1 MAKKKISKKKKRSST
16 KRNWSKYN
24 KQLKRRGALDLFI
37 TEDAMKKWHH
47 NEQKVKGGNKLY
59 SDLTI
64 ILCLQFR
71 QLFKIALRQTE
82 GLIASILRLMQIP
95 FRTPDYSTLSR
106 RTASLNV
113 EIPQYKLSK
122 NVVLLIDAS
131 GLKIYE
137 AGEWAKRKRGYNRH
151 KMWRKLHIIIDG
163 DTQEIIACDL
173 TLNSVDDAEMTEGLL
188 KAVEKPYEK
197 LVGDTGYDKRKVYDP
212 LDVMGITPVI
222 KPQKNAVKSNKG
234 SPAYEERNKAVECLQ
249 DKEKKKR
256 WKKETGYSRRALVET
271 AFYRYKVTFGDK
283 LLARKLENQRVEARL
298 NCAILNKM
306 LSVGATDN
314 ETIT

>member
-1 MAKKKISKKKKRSST
+1 MAKKRIRKKRKRSYV

-24 KQLKRRGALDLFI
+24 QQLKRRGALDLFI
-37 TEDAMKKWHH
+37 TEDAMKKWLH

-71 QLFKIALRQTE
+71 QLFKIGLRQTE
-82 GLIASILRLMQIP
+82 GLIASILRLMQITLP
-95 FRTPDYSTLSR
+95 IPDFSTLSR

-113 EIPQYKLSK
+113 EIPQYKSSK
-122 NVVLLIDAS
+122 NVTLLIDAS
-131 GLKIYE
+131 GLKVYE
-137 AGEWAKRKRGYNRH
+137 AGEWAERKRGYNRH

-173 TLNSVDDAEMTEGLL
+173 TLNSVDDAEMTKDLL
-188 KAVEKPYEK
+188 KAVKKPYKK
-197 LVGDTGYDKRKVYDP
+197 LVGDTGYDKQKVYDP
-212 LDVMGITPVI
+212 LDTMGITPVI
-222 KPQKNAVKSNKG
+222 KPQKNAVKSKRG
-234 SPAYEERNKAVECLQ
+234 SPSYEARNKAVECLQ
-249 DKEKKKR
+249 DENKKKM
-256 WKKETGYSRRALVET
+256 WKKETGYSRRSLVET

-283 LLARKLENQRVEARL
+283 LLARKLENQKVEAQL

-306 LSVGATDN
+306 LSVGEADN

>member
-1 MAKKKISKKKKRSST
+1 MAKKRIRKKRKRSYI

-24 KQLKRRGALDLFI
+24 QNLINRGALDLFI
-37 TEDAMKKWHH
+37 TEDALEKWHH

-71 QLFKIALRQTE
+71 QLFKIPLRQTQ
-82 GLIASILRLMQIP
+82 GLVASLLRLMQLALS
-95 FRTPDYSTLSR
+95 TPNYSTLSR

-122 NVVLLIDAS
+122 NVTLLIDAS
-131 GLKIYE
+131 GLKVYE
-137 AGEWAKRKRGYNRH
+137 AGEWAERKRGYNRH
-151 KMWRKLHIIIDG
+151 KRWRKLHIIIDE

-173 TLNSVDDAEMTEGLL
+173 TDNSVDDAEMAKDLL
-188 KAVEKPYEK
+188 KAVEKPYKK
-197 LVGDTGYDKRKVYDP
+197 LLGDTGYDKQKVYDP
-212 LDVMGITPVI
+212 LDIMGIIPVI
-222 KPQKNAVKSNKG
+222 KPQKNAVKSNRG
-234 SPAYEERNKAVECLQ
+234 SPSYEARNKAVECLQ
-249 DKEKKKR
+249 DENKKKI
-256 WKKETGYSRRALVET
+256 WKKETGYSRRSLVET
-271 AFYRYKVTFGDK
+271 AFYRYKVTFRSQ
-283 LLARKLENQRVEARL
+283 LLSRNFANQRVEARL

-306 LSVGATDN
+306 LSVGGTDN